1 MSTGFGEL
9 CSLLS
14 ALAWAIGLMF
24 YRQLGA
30 TLPPLQLN
38 FLKNL
43 LVFAM
48 LLPAIPLL
56 HGVAIPHFTAVQIAA
71 AVASG
76 VLGIGIAD
84 TLYFRALNEL
94 GAGRMGILGN
104 FYSPFVILLSFLFL
118 GERLRPIQFVGFAVV
133 SLGVWIA
140 AWPRRGSEP
149 VPAVAQDFLPP
160 SSAAQPVSSH
170 AMRGFGLAM
179 LAIILMAIS
188 IVMVKR
194 VLEAQPLL
202 WVTGWRM
209 LGALAGMAAIAWL
222 RGESAQLAPL
232 TAGMPWRRLAIAAFI
247 GQFLAMVLW
256 LAGYKFTQ
264 ASVAAILNE
273 TASIFILLLAA
284 VWLKEPLTRRVM
296 LGAGLTLSG
305 VSCML
310 WVR

>member
-1 MSTGFGEL
+1 MAVTAGFGEL
-9 CSLLS
+9 CSILS
-14 ALAWAIGLMF
+14 ALAWAIGVMF

-43 LVFAM
+43 LVMAM

-56 HGVAIPHFTAVQIAA
+56 HGLAVPSFSAWQIFA
-71 AVASG
+71 AVGSG

-94 GAGRMGILGN
+94 GAGRMGVLGN
-104 FYSPFVILLSFLFL
+104 FYSPFVIVLGYLFL
-118 GERLRPIQFVGFAVV
+118 DEHLLPVQLLGFALV

-140 AWPRRGSEP
+140 AWPGRGAAGK
-149 VPAVAQDFLPP
+149 PA
-160 SSAAQPVSSH
+160 H
-170 AMRGFGLAM
+170 AIRGLAYAL
-179 LAIILMAIS
+179 LAIILMAVA
-188 IVMVKR
+188 IVLVKR

-202 WVTGWRM
+202 WVTGLRL
-209 LGALAGMAAIAWL
+209 LGALAGLAVIAWL
-222 RGESAQLAPL
+222 RGETAQLTPP
-232 TAGMPWRRLAIAAFI
+232 TVGMPWGRLTVAAFI

-256 LAGYKFTQ
+256 LAGYKFTL

-273 TASIFILLLAA
+273 TASIFILLLAV
-284 VWLKEPLTRRVM
+284 VWLKEPLTRRAVV
-296 LGAGLTLSG
+296 GVVLTLTG

>member
-1 MSTGFGEL
+1 MAGNEGPPRKLEMAVTAGFGEL
-9 CSLLS
+9 CSILS
-14 ALAWAIGLMF
+14 ALAWAVGVMF

-43 LVFAM
+43 LVMAM

-56 HGVAIPHFTAVQIAA
+56 HGLAIPSFSAWQIFAT
-71 AVASG
+71 VGSG
-76 VLGIGIAD
+76 LLGIGIAD

-94 GAGRMGILGN
+94 GAGRMGVLGN
-104 FYSPFVILLSFLFL
+104 FYSPFVIVLGYLFL
-118 GERLRPIQFVGFAVV
+118 DEHLLPVQLLGFALV

-140 AWPRRGSEP
+140 AWPRRGAAAR
-149 VPAVAQDFLPP
+149 PA
-160 SSAAQPVSSH
+160 H
-170 AMRGFGLAM
+170 ALRGLAYAL
-179 LAIILMAIS
+179 LAIVLMAVS
-188 IVMVKR
+188 IVLVKR

-202 WVTGWRM
+202 WVTGLRL
-209 LGALAGMAAIAWL
+209 LGALAGLAVIAWL
-222 RGESAQLAPL
+222 RGETAYLAPPRV
-232 TAGMPWRRLAIAAFI
+232 GMPWGKLAVAAFI

-273 TASIFILLLAA
+273 TASIFILLLAV
-284 VWLKEPLTRRVM
+284 VWLKEPLTRRAVV
-296 LGAGLTLSG
+296 GVVLTLTG

>member
-1 MSTGFGEL
+1 MTPGFGEL
-9 CSLLS
+9 CSILS
-14 ALAWAIGLMF
+14 ALCWAIGLMF

-43 LVFAM
+43 LVLGM

-56 HGVAIPHFTAVQIAA
+56 HGLSIPQFTAWQAFAA
-71 AVASG
+71 IASG

-94 GAGRMGILGN
+94 GAGRMGVLGN
-104 FYSPFVILLSFLFL
+104 FYSPFVIVLSFFFL
-118 GERLRPIQFVGFAVV
+118 DETLTAMQLVGFALV

-140 AWPRRGSEP
+140 AWPRAGSAP
-149 VPAVAQDFLPP
+149 RPA
-160 SSAAQPVSSH
+160 H
-170 AMRGFGLAM
+170 AVRGFIYAM
-179 LAIILMAIS
+179 LAIVLMAIS
-188 IVMVKR
+188 IILVKR
-194 VLEAQPLL
+194 VLEQQPLM
-202 WVTGWRM
+202 WVTGLRM
-209 LGALAGMAAIAWL
+209 LGAIAGMVAIAWL
-222 RGESAQLAPL
+222 RGETALLAPP
-232 TAGMPWRRLAIAAFI
+232 TVGMPWRKLAFAAFI

-284 VWLKEPLTRRVM
+284 VWLKEKLTRRAIIGV
-296 LGAGLTLSG
+296 GLTLTG
-305 VSCML
+305 VSVML
-310 WVR
+310 MVR

>member
-1 MSTGFGEL
+1 MAAGPGTGEL
-9 CSLLS
+9 CAILS
-14 ALAWAIGLMF
+14 ALSWAVGVIF

-43 LVFAM
+43 LVMGM
-48 LLPAIPLL
+48 LVPAILVVHGLQPSPLSATQA
-56 HGVAIPHFTAVQIAA
+56 AI

-94 GAGRMGILGN
+94 GAGRMGVLGN
-104 FYSPFVILLSFLFL
+104 FYSPFVIVLSFAFL
-118 GERLRPIQFVGFAVV
+118 DERLKPLQFVGFALV
-133 SLGVWIA
+133 SLGVWVA
-140 AWPRRGSEP
+140 AWPRRGAAP
-149 VPAVAQDFLPP
+149 RPAHV
-160 SSAAQPVSSH
+160 V
-170 AMRGFGLAM
+170 RGFGFAL
-179 LAIILMAIS
+179 LAIVLMAVA
-188 IVMVKR
+188 IVLVKR

-209 LGALAGMAAIAWL
+209 AGALLGMAVIAL
-222 RGESAQLAPL
+222 VRGEARYLAPP
-232 TAGMPWRRLAIAAFI
+232 TTGMPWARLALAALL

-256 LAGYKFTQ
+256 LAGYKYTQ

-273 TASIFILLLAA
+273 TASVFILVLAA
-284 VWLKEPLTRRVM
+284 IWLKEPLTRRAAIGV
-296 LGAGLTLSG
+296 GLTLGG
-305 VSCML
+305 VSVML

>member
-1 MSTGFGEL
+1 MVNGFGEA

-14 ALAWAIGLMF
+14 ALAWAIGIIM

-38 FLKNL
+38 FLKNALVL
-43 LVFAM
+43 LM
-48 LLPAIPLL
+48 LVPAIPLL
-56 HGVAIPHFTAVQIAA
+56 HGFAPPSFTALQVLA

-76 VLGIGIAD
+76 LLGIGIAD

-94 GAGRMGILGN
+94 GAGRMGIIGN
-104 FYSPFVILLSFLFL
+104 FYSPFVIVLSVAFL
-118 GERLRPIQFVGFAVV
+118 GEHLLPVQLLGFGLV

-140 AWPRRGSEP
+140 AWPRRGSLAAT
-149 VPAVAQDFLPP
+149 PAHHRL
-160 SSAAQPVSSH
+160 
-170 AMRGFGLAM
+170 RGVGLAV
-179 LAIILMAIS
+179 LAVILMAVS

-202 WVTGWRM
+202 WVTGLRM
-209 LGALAGMAAIAWL
+209 VGALFGMVLIAL
-222 RGESAQLAPL
+222 VRGETRHLAPPV
-232 TAGMPWRRLAIAAFI
+232 TGMPWARLALAAFV

-273 TASIFILLLAA
+273 TASVFILLLAWL
-284 VWLKEPLTRRVM
+284 WLKEPLSRRA
-296 LGAGLTLSG
+296 LGGVGLTLTG
-305 VSCML
+305 VCCML

>member
-1 MSTGFGEL
+1 MTTGFGEL
-9 CSLLS
+9 CSILS
-14 ALAWAIGLMF
+14 ALCWAIGLMF

-43 LVFAM
+43 LVLGM

-56 HGVAIPHFTAVQIAA
+56 HGFALPHFSAWQAFA

-94 GAGRMGILGN
+94 GAGRMGVLGN
-104 FYSPFVILLSFLFL
+104 FYSPFVIVLSFFFL
-118 GERLRPIQFVGFAVV
+118 GESLTSVQLAGFALV

-140 AWPRRGSEP
+140 AWPRAGSAP
-149 VPAVAQDFLPP
+149 RPA
-160 SSAAQPVSSH
+160 H
-170 AMRGFGLAM
+170 AVRGFLYAM
-179 LAIILMAIS
+179 LAIVLMAIS
-188 IVMVKR
+188 IILVKR
-194 VLEAQPLL
+194 VLEQQPLL
-202 WVTGWRM
+202 WVTGLRM
-209 LGALAGMAAIAWL
+209 VGAIVGMAAIAWL
-222 RGESAQLAPL
+222 RGETAQLAPP
-232 TAGMPWRRLAIAAFI
+232 TVGMPWRKLAFAAFI

-256 LAGYKFTQ
+256 LAGYKFTL

-284 VWLKEPLTRRVM
+284 VWLKEKLTRRAIV
-296 LGAGLTLSG
+296 GVGLTLTG

-310 WVR
+310 LAR